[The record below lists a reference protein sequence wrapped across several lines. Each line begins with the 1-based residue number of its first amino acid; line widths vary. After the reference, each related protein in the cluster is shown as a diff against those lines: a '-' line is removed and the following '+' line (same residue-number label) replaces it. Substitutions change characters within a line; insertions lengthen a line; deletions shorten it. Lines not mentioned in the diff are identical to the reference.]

1 MGWSLR
7 VKRVNRSIKDRMATT
22 LALDVL
28 IKARGIMQGVP
39 KSKLEEIN
47 DQIGKFA
54 DAYSGDLKLNE
65 ILYIRIKNSLDDCIR
80 RGGQDVGL
88 AYAFLAT
95 LYSYKYDHEKYKE
108 YIDRAERILGD
119 LDEDWAHNCIA
130 GAVNL
135 GEFHVARE
143 VLDRVTLEDPWWLN
157 YKINIYASMGL
168 VDSALQ
174 CSQRLRRM
182 ESKDHSLL
190 DRANPLK
197 NAKKASEVLAMSSI
211 SQELIFEMV
220 SACAKVVGEVTK
232 KPLVKY
238 ALSANY
244 EGGILYT
251 FIVDEPVEKMIDMEW
266 LLSECMIENFD
277 MDVSGVFNACVSYPR
292 EQ

>member
-1 MGWSLR
+1 M
-7 VKRVNRSIKDRMATT
+7 TET

-28 IKARGIMQGVP
+28 IKTRGVMQGVP
-39 KSKLEEIN
+39 LSKLEEVN
-47 DQIGKFA
+47 ELLAKFA
-54 DAYSGDLKLNE
+54 DTYSEDLKFNE
-65 ILYIRIKNSLDDCIR
+65 ILYIRLKNALDDCVR
-80 RGGQDVGL
+80 RGGQELGL
-88 AYAFLAT
+88 AYAYFAT
-95 LYSYKYDHEKYKE
+95 LYSYKYDHKKYEE
-108 YIDRAERILGD
+108 YIGRAERLLGL

-135 GEFHVARE
+135 GDFHLARK
-143 VLDRVTLEDPWWLN
+143 VLDGVKLEDPWWLN

-174 CSQRLRRM
+174 CSQRLQRM

-190 DRANPLK
+190 NRANPLK
-197 NAKKASEVLAMSSI
+197 NAKKASEILAMSSV

-251 FIVDEPVEKMIDMEW
+251 FIVDEPLEKMIELEW
-266 LLSECMIENFD
+266 LLSECLIEKFD
-277 MDVSGVFNACVSYPR
+277 VDVSGVFNACVSYLR
-292 EQ
+292 DR